1 MSVPIG
7 MIESPIDTVTA
18 LIESAFDVVPLLIQM
33 ILHMIDPSGEAMFD
47 FIALAVETL
56 RHAYFPL
63 GRDLFRSGME
73 SMVDATTLGFEPII
87 ARLCHQGGHLFER
100 HVDQGG
106 HQSDSR
112 DDHQN
117 FLERKPVPHYLKPER

>member
-1 MSVPIG
+1 MSVLIG

-18 LIESAFDVVPLLIQM
+18 LIESAFDVVPVLIQM

-47 FIALAVETL
+47 FIALAGETL

-87 ARLCHQGGHLFER
+87 ARTL
-100 HVDQGG
+100 
-106 HQSDSR
+106 SSR
-112 DDHQN
+112 RP
-117 FLERKPVPHYLKPER
+117 FIRAPR